1 MQSTRHT
8 PGVRKGQPL
17 TDAEV
22 DAEVSRLC
30 SDLREARIGSGE
42 TTRAVA
48 SAIQVPQATVWRI
61 ETGQV
66 QPTFLRFL
74 LLTLAADHVVDL
86 DDGTQRPLMPCVLWP
101 SNPQY
106 PEVRLISAGP
116 EEAGQRRDRQQAA
129 ARPYRVRVAS
139 ELWWARQ
146 LDMPDPLSAQDM
158 CRRLEMNHHTLSDVE
173 FGPGWP
179 SLASLVRV
187 AGLLGRRLVL
197 NRGED
202 GWRLPPWVAST
213 WTPTPPEDV

>member
-1 MQSTRHT
+1 MQSTHHAS
-8 PGVRKGQPL
+8 GVRKGQPL

-22 DAEVSRLC
+22 DNEVSRLC
-30 SDLREARIGSGE
+30 ADLRQARNASGE

-48 SAIQVPQATVWRI
+48 AAIQVPQATVWRI

-74 LLTLAADHVVDL
+74 LLTLAVDHVVDL
-86 DDGTQRPLMPCVLWP
+86 DDCTQRVLVPCVLWP
-101 SNPQY
+101 TNPQY
-106 PEVRLISAGP
+106 PKVLPISAGP
-116 EEAGQRRDRQQAA
+116 GEAGQRRDRQQAA

-146 LDMPDPLSAQDM
+146 LDMPEPLSAQDV

-179 SLASLVRV
+179 SLASVVRV

-197 NRGED
+197 NRAED

-213 WTPTPPEDV
+213 WSPTSPVEQ